1 MKQARGAAEARIAFF
16 TGGTAVRAV
25 SQALVPYT
33 SHAAH
38 LITTFDSG
46 GSTAALRHAFAMLA
60 VGDLRNRLLALADRN
75 LVPQRVLDVCSL
87 RLPAQGD
94 AGALRA
100 LLHSYAQAES
110 PLWQDMPP
118 VFAQPLRTWLG
129 AFVAAMPSNFEPHV
143 AIVGNLILAGGY
155 LCHGRRIMPI
165 LRALSAVLHVRG
177 QILPIVYESLHLAA
191 ELADGSVLVGQ
202 HKCCHLGQ
210 PVRRLFLTECQ
221 PDSDTPVREAHP
233 LLAPAAAATLAA
245 ADAICY
251 PMGSFYTSVVA
262 NLLPQGVTSAIEHN
276 PCPKFYIAN
285 TGFDAEQCGHSVA
298 ERVHAILETL
308 RRQWPALPAQK
319 LLHTVLIDTAHGEYP
334 CGIDSEG
341 IAAQGVAL
349 CDCPL
354 IDPARPQCHDPE
366 LTARAIMRQSGL
378 ACLAPEPHPLLV

>member
-1 MKQARGAAEARIAFF
+1 MKQRQGTAEARIAFF

-75 LVPQRVLDVCSL
+75 IVPPCVLEACAL

-94 AGALRA
+94 AAALRA
-100 LLHSYAQAES
+100 LLQSYAQAES
-110 PLWQDMPP
+110 PLWQGMPP
-118 VFAQPLRTWLG
+118 AFATPLRTWLE
-129 AFVAAMPSNFEPHV
+129 AFVDAMPSNFEPHV
-143 AIVGNLILAGGY
+143 AILGNLILAGGY
-155 LCHGRRIMPI
+155 LRNGRRIMPV
-165 LRALSAVLHVRG
+165 LRALSEVLHVRG
-177 QILPIVYESLHLAA
+177 QVLPIVYESLHLAA
-191 ELADGSVLVGQ
+191 ELADGTVLVGQ
-202 HKCCHLGQ
+202 HKFCHLGQ
-210 PVRRLFLTECQ
+210 PVRRLFLTTCQ
-221 PDSDTPVREAHP
+221 PDSPEPVREAHP
-233 LLAPAAAATLAA
+233 PLAPAAAATLAA

-262 NLLPQGVTSAIEHN
+262 NLLPQGVTRAIEHN

-298 ERVHAILETL
+298 ERVRVIVETL
-308 RRQWPALPAQK
+308 RRQWPDLPAAR

-334 CGIDSEG
+334 CGIDAEG

-349 CDCPL
+349 CDMPL
-354 IDPARPQCHDPE
+354 VDPAAPQRHDPE
-366 LTARAIMRQSGL
+366 LTARAIMQQAGML
-378 ACLAPEPHPLLV
+378 TT